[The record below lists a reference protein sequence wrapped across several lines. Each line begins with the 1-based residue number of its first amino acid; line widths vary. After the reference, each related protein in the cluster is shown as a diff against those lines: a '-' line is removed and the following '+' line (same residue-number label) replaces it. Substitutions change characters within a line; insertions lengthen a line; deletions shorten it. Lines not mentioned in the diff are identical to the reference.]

1 MPAASAG
8 RLAALAR
15 DAVGGVIGAV
25 VMLAVVVTLG
35 LLAMAPLGPALAA
48 HGVAASLATAGVG
61 GLLYAL
67 AGRDRLPIS
76 GPSSA
81 TALIFAGLIAQ
92 LAADPQWRA
101 APGATLA
108 PLLAAGGLAVALSG
122 LLQLAIAAL
131 RLGRLAQYV
140 PQPVLAGFMNGVS
153 LLILQ
158 AQLPVLL
165 GLGRDG
171 APGTGLQP
179 AALALGLLT
188 AATTWWLVRRRPRWP
203 AQLLGMLAGLGA
215 FALLHGLW
223 PGLALGP
230 AVGSGASGQGAAGL
244 APQVAPAL
252 AAAVSGVLPPALA
265 GLPLP
270 VLPWQ
275 LQAPGAA
282 QFLARHWAAVA
293 GTGLMLALI
302 GALESVLGALALER
316 QVGDRARPDA
326 MLANLGLSNLVLGL
340 FGGLPGVLLR
350 ARTLATLQAGGHGRS
365 AALAGALAFV
375 VVAVALMPAVARLP
389 LAVLAGTMLTV
400 AVSLSDRWTR
410 QLLEQ
415 WRSGERSADLWQ
427 NLAIVAL
434 VCAVTVWQGFALGV
448 AAGCLLAL
456 ALFVRGM
463 NHSLVRVRYS
473 AAAGPSRRVHPP
485 PQEAFLQTARVQIQ
499 VLELEGAL
507 FFGSAQRLAQVAE
520 ALPPATAS
528 LVLDLRGVSMIDASG
543 GMVLERLALTLSDAG
558 TRLLLAGVTP
568 HNAHGRRLRAVGCF
582 RADPRDDWFPDV
594 DRAVEAAE
602 LQLLAAAGLSAPDP
616 RLPLADSGLF
626 RDLSPAQAQVL
637 AAHMPLRRLAP
648 GELLFRQGD
657 AADGLYVL
665 TRGSITVLAGQLP
678 GQAPHRLAS
687 LPVGW
692 MLGETAMLDGA
703 GRSGTAVA
711 DGVVELH
718 QLGTAALAA
727 LAQSHPALVAQV
739 HRNIAWHLSQRLR
752 RATPVLHAGDA
763 AG

>member
-1 MPAASAG
+1 M
-8 RLAALAR
+8 
-15 DAVGGVIGAV
+15 
-25 VMLAVVVTLG
+25 
-35 LLAMAPLGPALAA
+35 
-48 HGVAASLATAGVG
+48 
-61 GLLYAL
+61 
-67 AGRDRLPIS
+67 
-76 GPSSA
+76 
-81 TALIFAGLIAQ
+81 
-92 LAADPQWRA
+92 
-101 APGATLA
+101 
-108 PLLAAGGLAVALSG
+108 
-122 LLQLAIAAL
+122 AAL

-165 GLGRDG
+165 GLDRNGL
-171 APGTGLQP
+171 PGSGLQP
-179 AALALGLLT
+179 AVLALGLLT
-188 AATTWWLVRRRPRWP
+188 AVTTWWCAARRPGWP
-203 AQLLGMLAGLGA
+203 AQLLGMLAGLGVY
-215 FALLHGLW
+215 ALLQLLW
-223 PGLALGP
+223 PALPLGPQVGGHAQSQAVAEGLA
-230 AVGSGASGQGAAGL
+230 Q
-244 APQVAPAL
+244 QVAPAL
-252 AAAVSGVLPPALA
+252 AAGLAPALA
-265 GLPLP
+265 GLPMP

-282 QFLARHWAAVA
+282 NFLWRHAPAIA

-326 MLANLGLSNLVLGL
+326 MLATLGLSNLVVGL

-350 ARTLATLQAGGHGRS
+350 ARTLATLQAGGRGRS
-365 AALAGALAFV
+365 AGLAGALAFV
-375 VVAVALMPAVARLP
+375 VVAVALAPVVAWLP

-400 AVSLSDRWTR
+400 AVALSDRWTR

-485 PQEAFLQTARVQIQ
+485 AQEAFLQTARLQIQ

-507 FFGSAQRLAQVAE
+507 FFGSAQRLAEVAE
-520 ALPPATAS
+520 ARPPGTAV

-543 GMVLERLALTLSDAG
+543 GMVLERLSVALSDAG
-558 TRLLLAGVTP
+558 GRLLLAGVTT

-582 RADPRDDWFPDV
+582 RATPRDDWFPDV

-602 LQLLAAAGLSAPDP
+602 LQLLAAAGLAAPDP

-626 RDLSPAQAQVL
+626 RGLASDQAQVL

-648 GELLFRQGD
+648 GEQLFHQGD
-657 AADGLYVL
+657 AADDGLYVL
-665 TRGSITVLAGQLP
+665 TRGSITVLAGMVP

-718 QLGTAALAA
+718 QLSLAALAA

-752 RATPVLHAGDA
+752 RSTPVLHAGD
-763 AG
+763 